1 MSNTMD
7 VEPNKKPHRI
17 VVVGGGYGGVTAA
30 MILADHHDN
39 EDLEIIVVSKEP
51 SMETKMEMDIVVP
64 YSADHDF
71 CRIWLPPLFKNRNVR
86 LVQAEMTALDT
97 EAQEI
102 TMLLTPY
109 AATCEYLKGDDGACL
124 ITELPKREVTQL
136 EYDTLVMAVGANSS
150 NPPVEGLD
158 EYATKI
164 WWVKDIKHYKRLVE
178 NRLRMAIE
186 EPKATKRK
194 ELLTFVIIGG
204 GATGVEICGPLAQSV
219 RSRAK
224 RMGLSQKEISISL
237 IDSGTHVLKQLPEKS
252 RIKADKRLEQ
262 LGVTLKLGLRVSKL
276 TEEFVYLDNNT
287 RIPRG
292 LCLFAGGARVEPWVS
307 NLHLPM
313 LKDRIKVEHDLLVEG
328 FSNIYAIGD
337 VAAFVPDNSQNP
349 LPMLAQHALHMGE
362 TAANNILADIQ
373 GRKHRVYSGNIVG
386 QMVSIGYGYSVGE
399 TKGIQ
404 LSAWPA
410 DFGKKMSYAL
420 CWNALG
426 GLSMVQQRWIESSRM
441 KKYVRKTLEQQF

>member
-1 MSNTMD
+1 MNN
-7 VEPNKKPHRI
+7 NKHR
-17 VVVGGGYGGVTAA
+17 VVIVGGGYAGVTTA
-30 MILADHHDN
+30 MKLADYHDN
-39 EDLEIIVVSKEP
+39 KNLEIVVVSKEAV
-51 SMETKMEMDIVVP
+51 METKMEIDSVVP
-64 YSADHDF
+64 YCADHDF
-71 CRIWLPPLFKNRNVR
+71 CRIWLPPLLKDRNIR

-97 EAQEI
+97 QSKEI
-102 TMLLTPY
+102 SLLLTPY
-109 AATCEYLKGDDGACL
+109 VATCEYLKGDSEVCN
-124 ITELPKREVTQL
+124 ISELPMREKTQL
-136 EYDTLVMAVGANSS
+136 EYDTLVLAMGANSS
-150 NPPVEGLD
+150 NPPIEGLD

-178 NRLRMAIE
+178 NRLRMALE
-186 EPKATKRK
+186 EPDPAKRK

-252 RIKADKRLEQ
+252 RIKADRRLEE
-262 LGVTLKLGLRVSKL
+262 LSVTLKLGLRVSKL
-276 TEEFVYLDNNT
+276 TKEFVYLDNNT

-307 NLHLPM
+307 NLNLPM
-313 LKDRIKVEHDLLVEG
+313 LKDRVKVGHDLLVEG

-337 VAAFVPDNSQNP
+337 IAAFVPHDSQNP

-362 TAANNILADIQ
+362 TAANNILADIN
-373 GRKHRVYSGNIVG
+373 GRKHNEYSGNIVG

-404 LSAWPA
+404 LSGWPA

-426 GLSMVQQRWIESSRM
+426 GLSMVQQRWLESSRM

>member
-1 MSNTMD
+1 MD

-39 EDLEIIVVSKEP
+39 EDLEIVVVSKEP
-51 SMETKMEMDIVVP
+51 IMETKMEMDTVVP

-186 EPKATKRK
+186 EPDATKRK

-237 IDSGTHVLKQLPEKS
+237 IDSGEHVLKQLPDKS
-252 RIKADKRLEQ
+252 RIKADKRLEE
-262 LGVTLKLGLRVSKL
+262 LGVKLILGVRVSKL
-276 TEEFVYLDNNT
+276 TEDFVYLNNNT

-292 LCLFAGGARVEPWVS
+292 VCLFAGGAKVEPWVS
-307 NLHLPM
+307 KLGLPM
-313 LKDRIKVEHDLLVEG
+313 ERDRIKINHDLQVEG
-328 FSNIYAIGD
+328 FDNIYAIGD
-337 VAAFVPDNSQNP
+337 VAAYIPDGEERA

-362 TAANNILADIQ
+362 TVAKNIIADIK
-373 GRKHRVYSGNIVG
+373 GTEHVNYEGKIIG

-399 TKGIQ
+399 AKGIE
-404 LSAWPA
+404 LSGWPA
-410 DFGKKMSYAL
+410 DMGKKMSYAL
-420 CWNALG
+420 CWKALG
-426 GLSMVQQRWIESSRM
+426 GMSMVQQRWLESSRM